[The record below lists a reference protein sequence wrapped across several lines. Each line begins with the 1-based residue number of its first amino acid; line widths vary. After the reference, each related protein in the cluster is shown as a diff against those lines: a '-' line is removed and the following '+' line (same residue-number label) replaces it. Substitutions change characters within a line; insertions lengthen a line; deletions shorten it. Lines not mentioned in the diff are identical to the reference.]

1 VSDEQFL
8 TSPFLPR
15 FHLFSH
21 KLKLKSVKKGL
32 QNPQDRPPSYG
43 LRLQSYQFDIEQ
55 LPGARMPAD
64 FLSRIVDK
72 ADSTAPDLED
82 DSNLVFA
89 LTSDGVSQQDTA
101 QIVRPSGNPG
111 RKRRTCRLIIT
122 LTNYHDPDRQEHT
135 DDRQFI
141 ALFVATKP
149 VS

>member
-1 VSDEQFL
+1 MLNTVLNAEEADDICLHKADCIDE
-8 TSPFLPR
+8 
-15 FHLFSH
+15 
-21 KLKLKSVKKGL
+21 
-32 QNPQDRPPSYG
+32 N
-43 LRLQSYQFDIEQ
+43 LRLQFCQFDIEH
-55 LPGARMPAD
+55 LPRARMPAD